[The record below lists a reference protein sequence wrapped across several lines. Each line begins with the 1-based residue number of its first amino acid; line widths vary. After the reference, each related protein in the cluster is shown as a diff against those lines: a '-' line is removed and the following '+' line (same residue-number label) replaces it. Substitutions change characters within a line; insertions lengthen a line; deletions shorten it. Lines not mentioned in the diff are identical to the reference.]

1 MSKQPE
7 EGWYTDPY
15 ARHEA
20 RWLSEGQPTKLVRD
34 GAIESY
40 EDPPAGAPVAVPVRL
55 EDDPTAASGQDLLRA
70 DSAEEDEVY
79 DSSKANM
86 AALDALGQDGA
97 PNFNRQLD
105 GEKY

>member
-15 ARHEA
+15 ERHEA
-20 RWLSEGQPTKLVRD
+20 RWLSDGEPTKLVRD

-40 EDPPAGAPVAVPVRL
+40 EDPPAGPPVAVPVKL
-55 EDDPTAASGQDLLRA
+55 EADPTAAGGQDLLRA
-70 DSAEEDEVY
+70 DSAEEGDGY

-97 PNFNRQLD
+97 PNFNRLLD